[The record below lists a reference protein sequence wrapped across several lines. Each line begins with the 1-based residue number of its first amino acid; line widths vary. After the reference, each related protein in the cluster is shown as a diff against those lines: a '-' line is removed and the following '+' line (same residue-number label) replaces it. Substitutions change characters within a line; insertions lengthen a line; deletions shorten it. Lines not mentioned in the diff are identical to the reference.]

1 MIFRRGD
8 NLRAQ
13 YYWRVRP
20 AITVKV
26 RLVAPRHHGARVR
39 RDRDVAVPVERGKI
53 GAHRV
58 LSSQHLCSHEKPTQ
72 NQVAEAT
79 YLPS

>member
-20 AITVKV
+20 AIMVKV

-39 RDRDVAVPVERGKI
+39 RDRDVAVPVERD
-53 GAHRV
+53 V
-58 LSSQHLCSHEKPTQ
+58 L
-72 NQVAEAT
+72 VF
-79 YLPS
+79 